1 MGDVLASLTALGLHR
16 DSSTQVS
23 IRSEVRRRIFASI
36 FNIDK
41 TLASFTGRPP
51 FLSHRYISCPLPLDL
66 SDEALLM
73 PQADLA
79 KEIAKLDSKG
89 WNTDGVITRATCIRV
104 NMYLAVISNEILEL
118 SLGSWSDNLPETIW

>member
-1 MGDVLASLTALGLHR
+1 
-16 DSSTQVS
+16 
-23 IRSEVRRRIFASI
+23 
-36 FNIDK
+36 
-41 TLASFTGRPP
+41 
-51 FLSHRYISCPLPLDL
+51 
-66 SDEALLM
+66 M